1 LISLVQQNRLLSG
14 GPTSSAAFSRNVSI
28 VLSKTVCWPD
38 GSTGGALIMS
48 GLKKS
53 ADTFVHAE
61 AARGYLGL
69 MR

>member
-53 ADTFVHAE
+53 AESPRFLVTPKR
-61 AARGYLGL
+61 RGAVSA
-69 MR
+69 